1 MKRCLPLISL
11 LLLLFQTPCLSNDIC
26 QHEVKTADSAMTY
39 EYHLTMQVRG
49 HEITGICM
57 MSQSADHGI
66 MGTVI
71 SEFGMKAF
79 DFIYDNGKVQ
89 LLNIVAFLDKW
100 YIRKVLKKDLAF
112 ILSQMDECGM
122 WNVECGMRNVEK
134 KPRKILFKPNGEVEV
149 INSRYKIY
157 YSFTPM
163 ISNP

>member
-1 MKRCLPLISL
+1 MIKCLPLISL
-11 LLLLFQTPCLSNDIC
+11 LLLLSQTPCLSKEFG
-26 QHEVKTADSAMTY
+26 QHEVITADSAMTY
-39 EYHLTMQVRG
+39 EYNLTMQVRG
-49 HEITGICM
+49 HEITGICLM
-57 MSQSADHGI
+57 NKSADNNI

-71 SEFGMKAF
+71 NEFGMKAF
-79 DFIYDNGKVQ
+79 DFIYDNGKIQ

-112 ILSQMDECGM
+112 ILSQIDKG
-122 WNVECGMRNVEK
+122 VDFEK

-163 ISNP
+163 ISEP

>member
-26 QHEVKTADSAMTY
+26 QHEVMTADSAMTY

-112 ILSQMDECGM
+112 ILSQIDKG
-122 WNVECGMRNVEK
+122 VDFEK

-163 ISNP
+163 ISEP

>member
-1 MKRCLPLISL
+1 MM
-11 LLLLFQTPCLSNDIC
+11 
-26 QHEVKTADSAMTY
+26 ADSTVTY
-39 EYHLTMQVRG
+39 EYQLTMQVRG

-57 MSQSADHGI
+57 MNKSADHGI

-100 YIRKVLKKDLAF
+100 YIRKVLKKDLAC

>member
-1 MKRCLPLISL
+1 MIRCLPLISL
-11 LLLLFQTPCLSNDIC
+11 LLLLAQTPCLSKEFC
-26 QHEVKTADSAMTY
+26 QHEVITADSAMTY
-39 EYHLTMQVRG
+39 EYNLTMQVRG
-49 HEITGICM
+49 YEITGICLM
-57 MSQSADHGI
+57 NKSADNSI

-71 SEFGMKAF
+71 NEFGMKAF
-79 DFIYDNGKVQ
+79 DFIYDNGKIQ

-112 ILSQMDECGM
+112 ILSQIDKG
-122 WNVECGMRNVEK
+122 VDFEK

-163 ISNP
+163 ISEP

>member
-26 QHEVKTADSAMTY
+26 QHEVMTADSAMTY

-79 DFIYDNGKVQ
+79 DFIYDNGKIQ

-112 ILSQMDECGM
+112 ILSQIDKG
-122 WNVECGMRNVEK
+122 VDFEK

-163 ISNP
+163 ISEP

>member
-1 MKRCLPLISL
+1 MIKCLPLISL
-11 LLLLFQTPCLSNDIC
+11 LLLLSQTPCLSKEFG
-26 QHEVKTADSAMTY
+26 QHEVITADSAMTY
-39 EYHLTMQVRG
+39 EYNLTMQVRG
-49 HEITGICM
+49 HEIAGICLM
-57 MSQSADHGI
+57 NKSADNSI

-71 SEFGMKAF
+71 NEFGMKAF
-79 DFIYDNGKVQ
+79 DFIYDNGKIQ

-112 ILSQMDECGM
+112 ILSQIDKG
-122 WNVECGMRNVEK
+122 VDFEK

-163 ISNP
+163 ISEP

>member
-26 QHEVKTADSAMTY
+26 QHEVMTADSAMTY

-79 DFIYDNGKVQ
+79 DFIYDNKKVQ

-100 YIRKVLKKDLAF
+100 YIRKVLRKDLAF
-112 ILSQMDECGM
+112 ILSQMEQGVDF
-122 WNVECGMRNVEK
+122 K
-134 KPRKILFKPNGEVEV
+134 KKSRSIQFKPDGEIEAV
-149 INSRYKIY
+149 NSRYKIY
-157 YSFTPM
+157 YTFTPM
-163 ISNP
+163 ISEQ

>member
-1 MKRCLPLISL
+1 MIKCLPLISL
-11 LLLLFQTPCLSNDIC
+11 LLLLSQTPCLSKEFG
-26 QHEVKTADSAMTY
+26 QHEVITADSTMTY
-39 EYHLTMQVRG
+39 EYNLTMQVRG
-49 HEITGICM
+49 HEITGICLM
-57 MSQSADHGI
+57 NKSADNNI

-71 SEFGMKAF
+71 NEFGMKAF
-79 DFIYDNGKVQ
+79 DFIYDNGKIQ

-112 ILSQMDECGM
+112 ILSQIDKG
-122 WNVECGMRNVEK
+122 VDFEK

-163 ISNP
+163 ISEP

>member
-1 MKRCLPLISL
+1 MIRCLPLISL
-11 LLLLFQTPCLSNDIC
+11 LLLLSQTPCLSKEFG
-26 QHEVKTADSAMTY
+26 QHEVITADSAMTY
-39 EYHLTMQVRG
+39 EYNLTMQVRG
-49 HEITGICM
+49 HEITGICLM
-57 MSQSADHGI
+57 NKSADNSI

-71 SEFGMKAF
+71 NEFGMKAF
-79 DFIYDNGKVQ
+79 DFIYDNGKIQ

-112 ILSQMDECGM
+112 ILSQIDKG
-122 WNVECGMRNVEK
+122 VDFEK

-163 ISNP
+163 ISEP

>member
-26 QHEVKTADSAMTY
+26 QHEVMTADSAMTY

-112 ILSQMDECGM
+112 IMSRIDKGLDY
-122 WNVECGMRNVEK
+122 EK

>member
-26 QHEVKTADSAMTY
+26 QHEVMTADSAMTY

-71 SEFGMKAF
+71 NEFGMKAF

-112 ILSQMDECGM
+112 ILSQMDKG
-122 WNVECGMRNVEK
+122 VDFEK

>member
-1 MKRCLPLISL
+1 MIKCLPLISL
-11 LLLLFQTPCLSNDIC
+11 LLLLSQTPCLSKEFC
-26 QHEVKTADSAMTY
+26 QHEVITADSAMTY
-39 EYHLTMQVRG
+39 EYNLTMQVRG
-49 HEITGICM
+49 HEITGICLM
-57 MSQSADHGI
+57 NKSADNNI

-71 SEFGMKAF
+71 NEFGMKAF
-79 DFIYDNGKVQ
+79 DFIYDNGKIQ

-112 ILSQMDECGM
+112 ILSQIDKG
-122 WNVECGMRNVEK
+122 VDFEK

-163 ISNP
+163 ISEP

>member
-1 MKRCLPLISL
+1 MIRCLPLISL
-11 LLLLFQTPCLSNDIC
+11 LLLLSQTPCLSKDFC
-26 QHEVKTADSAMTY
+26 QDEVMMADSAVTY
-39 EYHLTMQVRG
+39 EYQLTMQVRG

-57 MSQSADHGI
+57 MNKSADHSI

-122 WNVECGMRNVEK
+122 WNVEGGMRNVEK

>member
-1 MKRCLPLISL
+1 
-11 LLLLFQTPCLSNDIC
+11 
-26 QHEVKTADSAMTY
+26 MTY

-122 WNVECGMRNVEK
+122 WRSAEGRLLPSGRKNVECGMRNVEK

>member
-1 MKRCLPLISL
+1 
-11 LLLLFQTPCLSNDIC
+11 
-26 QHEVKTADSAMTY
+26 VKTADSAMTY

-57 MSQSADHGI
+57 MNQSTDHGI